1 MSSSPAELVPTGPQ
15 MSAVERWAFAAGDCF
30 GGGAAAT
37 IAVLYLFYLTD
48 ILGMAPGMAGMTI
61 LVSKIWDALNHPL
74 MGLITDRTRT
84 KWGRRRPWILGGA
97 VLIPPGMAALW
108 APIGDWNDG
117 AKLWFVIIAHLA
129 WTTIASIVAVP
140 YASLSAEVTTYPAE
154 RNRVNVMR
162 LAFATLSGAGS
173 TLVMSILVADFK
185 AGSLTIT
192 QLYLSLIFGF
202 GLFFAVPLLGVAL
215 HTHERAPI
223 PGHLEKLSVKAV
235 VAPLRL
241 RSFRYLTVMYLCPAI
256 SIDIVTAVI
265 LYYALY
271 AVPGLR
277 SVNFLAVFVAVTL
290 TMFPILIRL
299 VGRVS
304 KNVIY
309 YRALPLS
316 IAAMCVIALYPP
328 HLPHWPVYVLAGVLA
343 VGLGAAQITVW
354 VMFPDVVDDG
364 ELRLGSR
371 DAGAFSGLL
380 VLVRALASAL
390 AIQILSLVLELT
402 GYQQSRH
409 GQFGAVQPPSA
420 IWGIRLSMMLSV
432 AVFMGIGYLVARRY
446 PLTKSAVAQLHDDL
460 ERAREERDVVEAEGT
475 HRSAHHDAAGAGTPG
490 PDTAAD
496 GA

>member
-1 MSSSPAELVPTGPQ
+1 MSRPPSSAPVAPTGPQ
-15 MSAVERWAFAAGDCF
+15 MGAVERWAFAAGDCF

-48 ILGMAPGMAGMTI
+48 ILGMSPGLAGMTI
-61 LVSKIWDALNHPL
+61 LVSKIWDAVNHPL

-84 KWGRRRPWILGGA
+84 RWGRRRPWILGGA

-108 APIGDWNDG
+108 APIGDWNDT
-117 AKLWFVIIAHLA
+117 AKLWFVIVAHLV

-140 YASLSAEVTTYPAE
+140 YASLSAEVTTWAAE

-162 LAFATLSGAGS
+162 LGFATLSGAGS
-173 TLVMSILVADFK
+173 TLVMSILVSDFK
-185 AGSLTIT
+185 AGSLSIT

-202 GLFFAVPLLGVAL
+202 GLFFALPLVGVAL

-223 PGHLEKLSVKAV
+223 AAHVGKLSVRAV

-241 RSFRYLTVMYLCPAI
+241 RSFRFLTVMYLCPAI
-256 SIDIVTAVI
+256 TIDIVTAVI

-277 SVNFLAVFVAVTL
+277 SVTFLAVFVAVTL

-299 VGRVS
+299 VSRVS

-309 YRALPLS
+309 ATGIPVS
-316 IAAMCVIALYPP
+316 IVAMAGIAFYPP
-328 HLPHWPVYVLAGVLA
+328 HAPHWPVYVMAGLLAI
-343 VGLGAAQITVW
+343 GLGAAQIMVW

-364 ELRLGSR
+364 ELRQGSR

-390 AIQILSLVLELT
+390 AIQILSLVLEVT

-409 GQFGAVQPPSA
+409 GQFGATQPGSA
-420 IWGIRLSMMLSV
+420 VWGIRLSMLLSV
-432 AVFMGIGYLVARRY
+432 ALFMGIGWLVARRY
-446 PLTKSAVAQLHDDL
+446 PLTKDAVTRLHDEL
-460 ERAREERDVVEAEGT
+460 EQARDQRDIVEAEGA
-475 HRSAHHDAAGAGTPG
+475 HRPAHHDLAGSLDGPGGAGPG
-490 PDTAAD
+490 
-496 GA
+496 

>member
-241 RSFRYLTVMYLCPAI
+241 RSFRYLTVMYL
-256 SIDIVTAVI
+256 S
-265 LYYALY
+265 
-271 AVPGLR
+271 
-277 SVNFLAVFVAVTL
+277 
-290 TMFPILIRL
+290 LIH
-299 VGRVS
+299 
-304 KNVIY
+304 I
-309 YRALPLS
+309 
-316 IAAMCVIALYPP
+316 
-328 HLPHWPVYVLAGVLA
+328 
-343 VGLGAAQITVW
+343 
-354 VMFPDVVDDG
+354 
-364 ELRLGSR
+364 
-371 DAGAFSGLL
+371 
-380 VLVRALASAL
+380 
-390 AIQILSLVLELT
+390 
-402 GYQQSRH
+402 
-409 GQFGAVQPPSA
+409 
-420 IWGIRLSMMLSV
+420 
-432 AVFMGIGYLVARRY
+432 
-446 PLTKSAVAQLHDDL
+446 
-460 ERAREERDVVEAEGT
+460 
-475 HRSAHHDAAGAGTPG
+475 
-490 PDTAAD
+490 
-496 GA
+496 